1 MLCKYY
7 WIVLYTVHVTAFCLG
22 GPFFPGHGVLRYIFS
37 RQRVAYRC
45 MATPLKRATRNN
57 RHYSSTEHVK
67 LN

>member
-1 MLCKYY
+1 
-7 WIVLYTVHVTAFCLG
+7 VHVTAFCLG